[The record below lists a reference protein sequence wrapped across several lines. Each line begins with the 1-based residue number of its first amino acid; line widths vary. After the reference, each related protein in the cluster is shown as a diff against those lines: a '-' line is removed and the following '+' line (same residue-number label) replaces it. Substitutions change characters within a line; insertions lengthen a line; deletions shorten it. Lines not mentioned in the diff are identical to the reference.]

1 MGGTIMN
8 ASTRRAGF
16 TLIELL
22 VVIAIIAIL
31 IALLVPAVQKVR
43 EAASPT
49 QCTNHLKQLGL
60 GFANF
65 EAQNKACLPCDL
77 GDNWPTWAVLIMP
90 FIEQNAVYQN
100 WNIAARYYN
109 QPASAGADL
118 PIYHCPSRSV
128 AGIPGTGESRSVGT
142 SPVLTGP
149 IGWGDYAMCVGQA
162 VFGTLPFDKHNGA
175 GFRAWYPDKGAYLNS
190 AQTDMYEIWPG
201 WRYMRKIAHFTDG
214 TSNSLVF
221 GEKFYPP
228 TSRGGIIY
236 NGDNQSNYIR
246 QAGHDGPLDA
256 VTGRWT
262 TESPLVTDPTYS
274 ASDWTT
280 RFAASHHSGIGMFAF
295 ADGSVRVLQGSIALE
310 TLHRLA
316 VINDGLP
323 VPDF

>member
-1 MGGTIMN
+1 MN
-8 ASTRRAGF
+8 AARRTRAGF

-43 EAASPT
+43 EASART
-49 QCTNHLKQLGL
+49 QCTNNLKQLAL

-65 EAQNKACLPCDL
+65 ESTNKACLACDL
-77 GDNWPTWAVLIMP
+77 GDNWPTWAVLILP
-90 FIEQNAVYQN
+90 FIDQQPLYDN

-109 QPASAGADL
+109 QKASAGADL
-118 PIYHCPSRSV
+118 QIYHCPSRSV
-128 AGIPGTGESRSVGT
+128 PGIPGVGESRSVGG
-142 SPVLTGP
+142 SPTLTGP

-162 VFGTLPFDKHNGA
+162 VFGTLPFDRHNGA
-175 GFRAWYPDKGAYLNS
+175 GFRAWYVDRGTYLNS
-190 AQTDMYEIWPG
+190 AQVDMFEIWPS
-201 WRYMRKIAHFTDG
+201 WRYVRKIAHFTDG
-214 TSNSLVF
+214 TSNTFVF
-221 GEKFYPP
+221 GEKYYPP

-246 QAGHDGPLDA
+246 QAGHDGTQDP

-262 TESPLVTDPTYS
+262 TESPFITDPTYT
-274 ASDWTT
+274 ASDWTN
-280 RFAASHHSGIGMFAF
+280 RFAASHHYGIGMLAF
-295 ADGSVRVLQGSIALE
+295 ADGTVRPVNGTIALE

-316 VINDGLP
+316 VINDGFP